1 MMIDAL
7 LPSALDLARF
17 QFAFVVVWHFLFP
30 AFTIGLASYLA
41 VLEGLWLWTG
51 KAVYLDT
58 FRYWLKI
65 FAVAFAM
72 GVVSGLV
79 MSYQF
84 GTNWSVLSDK
94 AGPVIGPLM
103 GYEVLTAFFLEAGFL
118 GVMLFGM
125 DRVGKGLH
133 MLATSLVAIGTFFSA
148 FWILSANSW
157 MHTPQGFSVSPD
169 GRFMPEDWWAII
181 FNPSFPYRLAHTVTG
196 AYLTTALIV
205 GAVGA
210 WHLLRERQHRAP
222 VRDAGMDSASAPR
235 FQDPGRTLVQGAEE
249 PHRPSPGS
257 AGADRGQEATE
268 GGPNPR
274 AKVMFSMAM
283 WMLLIVAP
291 VQAVLGDLHG
301 GNTHEHQPAK
311 VAAMEGHFETE
322 RGAPAILFGIP
333 DAEQERTRLA
343 IGIPNLASL
352 YLTHDWN
359 GEVRGLKDI
368 PRDHWPTNIPL
379 VFFAFRV
386 MVGLGLLMIT
396 LGLASGVMRLRGRLY
411 NTPWLLR
418 AAIAM
423 GPAGLVAVT
432 AGWIVTEAGRQPFTV
447 YGHLRTADSVS
458 PIALP
463 AVATS
468 LAAFAVV
475 YFLVFGA
482 GIWYLFKLFQQTPR
496 HHEGAPP
503 QGQPIRSAG
512 ITPGPSVAAGADP
525 GPQPAPAE

>member
-1 MMIDAL
+1 MIDAL

-17 QFAFVVVWHFLFP
+17 QFAFTVVWHFLFP

-72 GVVSGLV
+72 GVVSGIV

-94 AGPVIGPLM
+94 AGAVIGPLM

-133 MLATSLVAIGTFFSA
+133 MLATSLVALGTFFSA

-157 MHTPQGFSVSPD
+157 MHTPAGYALLPD
-169 GRFMPEDWWAII
+169 GRFVPEDWWAVI

-210 WHLLRERQHRAP
+210 WHLLRERQGRLA
-222 VRDAGMDSASAPR
+222 VRDAGVESASSAR
-235 FQDPGRTLVQGAEE
+235 QGVAASETGDALV
-249 PHRPSPGS
+249 PVRPSPGS
-257 AGADRGQEATE
+257 AGAERGREASE
-268 GGPNPR
+268 AGPNPR
-274 AKVMFSMAM
+274 ARLMFSMAM

-291 VQAVLGDLHG
+291 IQAVLGDLHG
-301 GNTHEHQPAK
+301 SNTYEHQPAK
-311 VAAMEGHFETE
+311 VAAMEGHFPTE
-322 RGAPAILFGIP
+322 RGAPSILFGLP
-333 DAEQERTRLA
+333 DPEAGETRMQIA
-343 IGIPNLASL
+343 IPNLASL

-359 GEVRGLKDI
+359 GEVRGLNDI

-379 VFFAFRV
+379 VFWAFRV

-396 LGLASGVMRLRGRLY
+396 LGVAGGVMRLRGRLY
-411 NTPWLLR
+411 STPWLLR

-423 GPAGLVAVT
+423 GPAGLLAVT
-432 AGWIVTEAGRQPFTV
+432 AGWIVTEAGRQPFTI
-447 YGHLRTADSVS
+447 YGMLRTADSAS
-458 PIALP
+458 PVALP

-468 LAAFAVV
+468 LAAFVVV
-475 YFLVFGA
+475 YFVVFGA

-496 HHEGAPP
+496 PQEGAPP
-503 QGQPIRSAG
+503 QGQPIRTAG
-512 ITPGPSVAAGADP
+512 ITPISSSKPGAAP
-525 GPQPAPAE
+525 GLQPAE

>member
-1 MMIDAL
+1 MIDAL

-41 VLEGLWLWTG
+41 VLEALWLWTG
-51 KAVYLDT
+51 RAVYLDT

-133 MLATSLVAIGTFFSA
+133 MLATALVATGTFFSA

-157 MHTPQGFSVSPD
+157 LHTPAGFSLTPD
-169 GRFMPEDWWAII
+169 GRFVPEDWWAII

-210 WHLLRERQHRAP
+210 WHLLRDWQNRAP
-222 VRDAGMDSASAPR
+222 VRNAGMDTGTAVPSHHAGQP
-235 FQDPGRTLVQGAEE
+235 LVEGGEAMLQPA
-249 PHRPSPGS
+249 PGS
-257 AGADRGQEATE
+257 AGHDRGAEE
-268 GGPNPR
+268 SERGPNPR
-274 AKVMFSMAM
+274 ARLMFSMAM

-291 VQAVLGDLHG
+291 IQAVLGDLHG
-301 GNTHEHQPAK
+301 TNTFEHQPAK

-322 RGAPAILFGIP
+322 RGAPSILFGIP
-333 DAEQERTRLA
+333 DAEEERTRVQLA
-343 IGIPNLASL
+343 VPYLASL
-352 YLTHDWN
+352 YLTHSWD

-368 PRDHWPTNIPL
+368 PREYWPTNIPL

-396 LGLASGVMRLRGRLY
+396 LGLVSGVVRWRGRLY
-411 NTPWLLR
+411 DTPWLLR
-418 AAIAM
+418 WAIAM

-458 PIALP
+458 PIELP

-468 LAAFAVV
+468 LAAFVVV

-482 GIWYLFKLFQQTPR
+482 GIWFLFKLFSQTPR
-496 HHEGAPP
+496 PREGAPP

-525 GPQPAPAE
+525 GPQPAE